1 MDIFTKIISNT
12 AFVTVLS
19 GVIVFIISQ
28 LFIELYIRP
37 LARYNEIRA
46 KIAYNLVYYANIYM
60 NPFDLNTLKSMNE
73 YPENYK
79 KASEDLRKL
88 AAEITGF
95 AQERQLLK
103 FYISAKRIEKVNK
116 SLIGLSNSCNGRGN
130 DHLSEMNATRVHEI
144 RCYLH
149 LKSMG

>member
-1 MDIFTKIISNT
+1 M
-12 AFVTVLS
+12 
-19 GVIVFIISQ
+19 IVFIISQ

-60 NPFDLNTLKSMNE
+60 NPFDLNILKSMNE

-79 KASEDLRKL
+79 QASEDLRKL

-116 SLIGLSNSCNGRGN
+116 NLIGLSNSCNCRGN
-130 DHLSEMNATRVHEI
+130 DHLSEMNATRVKEI

>member
-1 MDIFTKIISNT
+1 M
-12 AFVTVLS
+12 TVLS

-60 NPFDLNTLKSMNE
+60 NPLDLNTLKSMNE

-116 SLIGLSNSCNGRGN
+116 SLIGLSNSCNCRGN
-130 DHLSEMNATRVHEI
+130 DHLSEMNATRVNEI
-144 RCYLH
+144 RRYLH